1 METNGTKNLKSKP
14 IAKLLDQ
21 LNHDHKFFEKFIEK
35 RNYSGN
41 FNETKYS
48 ENNDSF
54 SDISSLN
61 LNDQKN
67 DESFNSSC
75 FDEKSLEENIIIK
88 KKKDK
93 NNTNNINEDK
103 NDNSNFNKENNNFNT
118 NFSNNSNNDSYIED
132 IIMDLENEFNDL

>member
-1 METNGTKNLKSKP
+1 METNETKNLKSKP

-35 RNYSGN
+35 RNSSGN

-67 DESFNSSC
+67 DESFNSSS

-88 KKKDK
+88 KKKNI
-93 NNTNNINEDK
+93 NNNNINEDK

>member
-1 METNGTKNLKSKP
+1 METNETKNLKSKP

-35 RNYSGN
+35 RNTSGN

-67 DESFNSSC
+67 DESFNSSS

-88 KKKDK
+88 KKKNI
-93 NNTNNINEDK
+93 NNNNINEDK
-103 NDNSNFNKENNNFNT
+103 KDTYNINKENNNYNDNFNS
-118 NFSNNSNNDSYIED
+118 SNNGSYIED

>member
-1 METNGTKNLKSKP
+1 METNGTKNLNSKP

-88 KKKDK
+88 KKKNI
-93 NNTNNINEDK
+93 NNNNINEDK
-103 NDNSNFNKENNNFNT
+103 KDTYNINKENNNYNDNFNS
-118 NFSNNSNNDSYIED
+118 SNNGSYIED

>member
-1 METNGTKNLKSKP
+1 METNETKNLKSKP

-35 RNYSGN
+35 RNSSGN

-88 KKKDK
+88 KKKNI
-93 NNTNNINEDK
+93 NNNNINEDK
-103 NDNSNFNKENNNFNT
+103 KDTYNFNKENNNYKDNFNS
-118 NFSNNSNNDSYIED
+118 SNNGSYIED

>member
-1 METNGTKNLKSKP
+1 METNGTKNLNSKP

-67 DESFNSSC
+67 DDSFNSSS

-88 KKKDK
+88 KKKNI
-93 NNTNNINEDK
+93 NNNNINEDK
-103 NDNSNFNKENNNFNT
+103 KDTYNFNKENNNYND
-118 NFSNNSNNDSYIED
+118 NFNNSNNGSYIED

>member
-1 METNGTKNLKSKP
+1 METNGTKNLNSKP

-67 DESFNSSC
+67 DESFNSSS

-88 KKKDK
+88 KKKNI
-93 NNTNNINEDK
+93 NNNNINEDK
-103 NDNSNFNKENNNFNT
+103 KDTYNINKENNNYNDNFNS
-118 NFSNNSNNDSYIED
+118 SNNGSYIED

>member
-1 METNGTKNLKSKP
+1 METNGTKNLNSKP

-88 KKKDK
+88 KKKNI
-93 NNTNNINEDK
+93 NNNNINEDK
-103 NDNSNFNKENNNFNT
+103 KDTYNFNKENNNYNDNFNS
-118 NFSNNSNNDSYIED
+118 SNNGSYIED

>member
-1 METNGTKNLKSKP
+1 METNETKNLKSKP

-35 RNYSGN
+35 RNSSGN

-67 DESFNSSC
+67 DESFNSSS

-88 KKKDK
+88 KKKNI
-93 NNTNNINEDK
+93 NNNNINEDK
-103 NDNSNFNKENNNFNT
+103 KDTYNFNKENNNYNDNFNS
-118 NFSNNSNNDSYIED
+118 SNNGSYIED

>member
-1 METNGTKNLKSKP
+1 METNETKNLKSKP

-35 RNYSGN
+35 RNSSGN

-67 DESFNSSC
+67 DESFNSSS

-88 KKKDK
+88 KKKNI
-93 NNTNNINEDK
+93 NNNNINEDK
-103 NDNSNFNKENNNFNT
+103 KDTYNFNKENNNYKDNFN
-118 NFSNNSNNDSYIED
+118 SSNNDSYIED

>member
-67 DESFNSSC
+67 DESFNSSS

-88 KKKDK
+88 KKKNI
-93 NNTNNINEDK
+93 NNNNINEDK
-103 NDNSNFNKENNNFNT
+103 KDTYNFNKENNNYNDNFNS
-118 NFSNNSNNDSYIED
+118 SNNGSYIED

>member
-1 METNGTKNLKSKP
+1 METNETKNLKSKP

-35 RNYSGN
+35 RNTSGN

-61 LNDQKN
+61 IKDQKN
-67 DESFNSSC
+67 DESFNSSS

-88 KKKDK
+88 KKKNI
-93 NNTNNINEDK
+93 NNNNINEDK
-103 NDNSNFNKENNNFNT
+103 KDTYNINKENNNYNDNFNS
-118 NFSNNSNNDSYIED
+118 SNNGSYIED

>member
-1 METNGTKNLKSKP
+1 METNGTKNLNSKP

-88 KKKDK
+88 KKKR
-93 NNTNNINEDK
+93 
-103 NDNSNFNKENNNFNT
+103 
-118 NFSNNSNNDSYIED
+118 
-132 IIMDLENEFNDL
+132 

>member
-1 METNGTKNLKSKP
+1 METNGTKNLNSKP

-61 LNDQKN
+61 LNEQKN

-75 FDEKSLEENIIIK
+75 FDDKSLEENIIIK
-88 KKKDK
+88 KNKSYHK
-93 NNTNNINEDK
+93 NNNIIEDK
-103 NDNSNFNKENNNFNT
+103 KNDCNFNKENDINSNNF
-118 NFSNNSNNDSYIED
+118 NNSNNSSYIEE
-132 IIMDLENEFNDL
+132 IILDLENEFNDL